1 VPGEPC
7 PLIPFAVD
15 YEFIPLD
22 GGGMDIVC
30 GVAKNL
36 LTGETR
42 RRWRDEMG
50 SSPFFDCGPEAVLVA
65 YNAQA
70 EMEAHRAMGWT
81 LPKNVICLYAEHM
94 LDTNGADIP
103 GVPQG
108 RRGSLLTAMK
118 CNGLPVR
125 HALFER
131 PHLPEMDAS
140 NSTPERT
147 SSRGYP
153 G

>member
-1 VPGEPC
+1 MPGKPC
-7 PLIPFAVD
+7 PLIPYAVD

-30 GVAKNL
+30 GVAQNL

-81 LPKNVICLYAEHM
+81 LPK
-94 LDTNGADIP
+94 
-103 GVPQG
+103 
-108 RRGSLLTAMK
+108 
-118 CNGLPVR
+118 
-125 HALFER
+125 
-131 PHLPEMDAS
+131 
-140 NSTPERT
+140 T
-147 SSRGYP
+147 SSVFTPSTCSIPMAQTYRGVAGTP
-153 G
+153 R